1 MTMQRKIYQGVPV
14 IINDERIDPAR
25 MAKAWVKDEMR
36 TIRVNMLTMASA
48 NQPGE
53 KGWFVLQVVSGR
65 ENAVEN
71 HLRESGV
78 MAYLPLVSGGVRIV
92 RGRKIKVADRPA
104 LPGYVIVNVVPTPAA
119 FAGLVSVRHVEDVL
133 GGAHRPH
140 RVSDETMSRFKI
152 MLGDWA
158 EATAR
163 ASEFAKG
170 DWVEFDEG
178 PFAGFKGH
186 IVKLRKMVLVRG
198 EKPVAVEGVVEV
210 EIGGN
215 LTRVSTPLALLVKV

>member
-1 MTMQRKIYQGVPV
+1 MTMQRKIYRGTPV

-25 MAKAWVKDEMR
+25 MARAWVKDEMR
-36 TIRVNMLTMASA
+36 EIRANMLSMASA

-65 ENAVEN
+65 EKAVEN
-71 HLRESGV
+71 LLREKGV
-78 MAYLPLVSGGVRIV
+78 MSYLPLVQGGVKMV
-92 RGRKIKVADRPA
+92 RGHKVRSPERPA
-104 LPGYVIVNVVPTPAA
+104 FAGYVMVSVVPSAAA
-119 FAGLVSVRHVEDVL
+119 FAGLVSVRNVEDIL
-133 GGAHRPH
+133 GGAQKPH

-163 ASEFAKG
+163 AKDFNKG

-186 IVKLRKMVLVRG
+186 IVKLRKMVLIRG

-210 EIGGN
+210 DIGG
-215 LTRVSTPLALLVKV
+215 RVSSVTTPLALLVKL